1 MCLGADQRELRSVSR
16 FLARRRTERRL
27 SSPGGG
33 AYHLVFAAQI
43 FHICAPIFRS
53 VLLPGARESPG
64 RSAASLATLV
74 PVVVARVGV
83 MAFSLPAWPRT
94 KGARSRA
101 RRRKVSG
108 GLTFLL
114 AYMWLT
120 VDAGGAV
127 GAVPSAAALPPAAV
141 TRRCE
146 QGECT

>member
-1 MCLGADQRELRSVSR
+1 LCL
-16 FLARRRTERRL
+16 
-27 SSPGGG
+27 SPGIRR
-33 AYHLVFAAQI
+33 ADLP
-43 FHICAPIFRS
+43 CLCSIFRS

-64 RSAASLATLV
+64 RSAASLAALV